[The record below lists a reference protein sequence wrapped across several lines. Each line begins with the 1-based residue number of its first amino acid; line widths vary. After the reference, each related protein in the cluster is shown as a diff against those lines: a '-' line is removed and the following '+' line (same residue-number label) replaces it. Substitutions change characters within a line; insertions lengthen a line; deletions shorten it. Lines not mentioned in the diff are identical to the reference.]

1 MKQSAEAVGGIE
13 AEMRKYAYDFKGS
26 QSQCLAL
33 TLSKPGKYRNW
44 ARHPHIST
52 MHCTGKGLLRRNSLI
67 REKYEAFKL
76 EPSARPHTFVRGNN
90 QTNHIFS
97 NNPNAFQVR
106 QWYSFPSQLSKLNLL
121 G

>member
-1 MKQSAEAVGGIE
+1 
-13 AEMRKYAYDFKGS
+13 
-26 QSQCLAL
+26 
-33 TLSKPGKYRNW
+33 
-44 ARHPHIST
+44 

-106 QWYSFPSQLSKLNLL
+106 AMVFLSPSTFQAESLRMKILKSTAF